1 MHVIEG
7 SCVMPD
13 ESKPVSADASNM
25 LTDAARFGREFKEAL
40 VARRAGTPPTNLARW
55 GEGCKP
61 YAVASDLPS
70 VLSNIARFGEEVDK
84 SRTLQKRLA
93 YARSWYAYQDDEG
106 QWRFGPSKFVGY
118 DRMTAEGYIDT
129 AEDRDGRRTEV
140 QLQQWFTTVY
150 PESELGAQLSSAL
163 YGYLAGYGKAPST
176 KIRINVPNKVYATHF
191 GATAT
196 DPHDVLVAT
205 LIAAAKTLPP
215 SHFEKLRAQLFGRQ

>member
-1 MHVIEG
+1 
-7 SCVMPD
+7 MPD
-13 ESKPVSADASNM
+13 ESKPVSANASNV
-25 LTDAARFGREFKEAL
+25 LTGAARFGREFKEAL

-55 GEGCKP
+55 GDGCKP

-70 VLSNIARFGEEVDK
+70 VLSNIARFGEEVDR

-140 QLQQWFTTVY
+140 QLQQWFTTVD

-196 DPHDVLVAT
+196 NPHDVLVAT
-205 LIAAAKTLPP
+205 LVAAAKTLPP
-215 SHFEKLRAQLFGRQ
+215 SHFEKLRSQLFGRQ